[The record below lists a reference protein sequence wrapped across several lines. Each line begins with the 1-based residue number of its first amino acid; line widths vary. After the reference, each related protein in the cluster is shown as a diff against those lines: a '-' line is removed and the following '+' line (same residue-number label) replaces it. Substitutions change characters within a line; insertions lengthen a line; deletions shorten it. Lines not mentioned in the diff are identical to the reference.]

1 MIDLETIER
10 EINELEARGDTTY
23 SLCER
28 LAWLYVVRDHLLP
41 PKVAERV
48 PEPAPQELPDL
59 HGSDF
64 LESVNGVGYEAL
76 MGVLDEHM
84 SALQV
89 VQPREYEMV
98 MGRIADLR
106 LAP

>member
-28 LAWLYVVRDHLLP
+28 LSWLYIVRDHLVKP
-41 PKVAERV
+41 IQAEAQV
-48 PEPAPQELPDL
+48 TDVLQ
-59 HGSDF
+59 GSDF
-64 LESVNGVGYEAL
+64 LEAASGVDYADL

-84 SALQV
+84 EALKV
-89 VQPREYEMV
+89 VMPRQYDAV
-98 MGRIADLR
+98 MEKIRALR
-106 LAP
+106 